1 MQTRERIATL
11 AKGSKL
17 WVLERVTEQGD
28 GHQWWHLTDGWRA
41 DSPLLVNGA
50 VLLDAPERL
59 PAYVKRWVGVQ
70 LRARK

>member
-17 WVLERVTEQGD
+17 WVLERVTED

-41 DSPLLVNGA
+41 DAPLLVNGA

-59 PAYVKRWVGVQ
+59 PAYVKRWCGVQ